1 MDSEKSFHATLNMFD
16 AHVNLLETLHGKP
29 AIATV
34 SSFSGGFFTGK
45 PQTHDHS
52 HLLGMRAETQGVD
65 CTPLMLH
72 LRPTSNGYILTLK
85 NPGEHYNKLLGKSW
99 LEVLGAHHSNTVN
112 PTRFILIDHQQNI
125 ITRKNINTRHTPIS
139 LMTATNKYVGGL
151 RVRGS
156 PYIYLA
162 ETEEKSKV
170 TFILSLREE
179 V

>member
-1 MDSEKSFHATLNMFD
+1 MDSEKSFHATLSMFD
-16 AHVNLLETLHGKP
+16 AHVNLLEALHGKP
-29 AIATV
+29 AMATV

-52 HLLGMRAETQGVD
+52 HLLGMRSEALGVD
-65 CTPLMLH
+65 CTQLMLH
-72 LRPTSNGYILTLK
+72 FRPTPHGYILTLK
-85 NPGEHYNKLLGKSW
+85 NPGEHYNKLISKSW
-99 LEVLGAHHSNTVN
+99 LEVLGAESSNTVN

-125 ITRKNINTRHTPIS
+125 ITRTNINAQHTPIS

-151 RVRGS
+151 RMRGS

-162 ETEEKSKV
+162 ETEEKSKI
-170 TFILSLREE
+170 TFILSLRES

>member
-1 MDSEKSFHATLNMFD
+1 MDSEKSFHATLSMFD
-16 AHVNLLETLHGKP
+16 AHVNLLEALHGKP
-29 AIATV
+29 AMATV

-52 HLLGMRAETQGVD
+52 HLLGMRSEAQGVD
-65 CTPLMLH
+65 CTQLMLH
-72 LRPTSNGYILTLK
+72 FRPTPHGYILTLK
-85 NPGEHYNKLLGKSW
+85 NPGEHYNKLISKSW
-99 LEVLGAHHSNTVN
+99 LEVLGAENSNTVN

-125 ITRKNINTRHTPIS
+125 ITRTNINAQHTPIS

-151 RVRGS
+151 RMRGS

-162 ETEEKSKV
+162 ETEEKSKI
-170 TFILSLREE
+170 TFILSLRES